1 MAKLATIIIRVNIA
15 IIKKM
20 VSQVTVVISTFATN
34 INPSNA
40 YKGFFYPKHKDAKNF
55 ENPQMLVFI

>member
-1 MAKLATIIIRVNIA
+1 MAKLATIRIRVNIA
-15 IIKKM
+15 IVKM
-20 VSQVTVVISTFATN
+20 VSQVTVVISTIATN